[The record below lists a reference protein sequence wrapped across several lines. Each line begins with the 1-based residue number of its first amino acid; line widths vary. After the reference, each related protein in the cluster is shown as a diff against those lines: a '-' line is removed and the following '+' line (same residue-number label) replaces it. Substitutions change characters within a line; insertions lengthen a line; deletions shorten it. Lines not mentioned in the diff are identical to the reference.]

1 MAEVEDF
8 DGAVGSVAKLSGS
21 TLIATSRFKRVSRAR
36 YTSPIP
42 PSPSL
47 ARIS

>member
-1 MAEVEDF
+1 MEVDSQCRQ
-8 DGAVGSVAKLSGS
+8 AVLPK
-21 TLIATSRFKRVSRAR
+21 R

-47 ARIS
+47 EAIL